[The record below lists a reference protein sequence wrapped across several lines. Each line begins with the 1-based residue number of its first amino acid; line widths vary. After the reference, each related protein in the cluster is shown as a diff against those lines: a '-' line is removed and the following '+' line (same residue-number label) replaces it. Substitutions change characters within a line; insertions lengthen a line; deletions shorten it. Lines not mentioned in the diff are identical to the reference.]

1 LHKPL
6 QAFILILVVQT
17 WRGKCPGLSK
27 RMGSMNRSLMSVP
40 VVTLSV
46 MAVAIAEELVS
57 VLRGAP

>member
-1 LHKPL
+1 
-6 QAFILILVVQT
+6 
-17 WRGKCPGLSK
+17 
-27 RMGSMNRSLMSVP
+27 MNRSLMSVP